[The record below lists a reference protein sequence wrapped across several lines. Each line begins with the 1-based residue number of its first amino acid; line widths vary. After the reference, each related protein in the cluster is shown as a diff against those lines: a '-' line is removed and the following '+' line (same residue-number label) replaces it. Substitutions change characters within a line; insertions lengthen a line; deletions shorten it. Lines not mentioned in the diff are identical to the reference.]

1 LDFSSTKNSNFA
13 REIPLNILIQ
23 FGFNHVCC
31 LKADIFYMFQKSKMA
46 TTPGIVFNN
55 GYYGTMN
62 KSFFLDAT
70 NMIKPNCA

>member
-1 LDFSSTKNSNFA
+1 MLVF
-13 REIPLNILIQ
+13 
-23 FGFNHVCC
+23 
-31 LKADIFYMFQKSKMA
+31 KAPFFYMFQKSKMA

-55 GYYGTMN
+55 GYYETMN